1 MESVDQWNS
10 PFFMREIRDRGL
22 GPFECFSL
30 ARSVAAH
37 DSVHRKKIWTAQ
49 AALRI
54 TTQVFEMS
62 RLISASFL
70 VSAYALAT
78 FSATEMPAQ
87 LRVADSQRFAD
98 IDRPI
103 IQDACD

>member
-1 MESVDQWNS
+1 MGFD
-10 PFFMREIRDRGL
+10 
-22 GPFECFSL
+22 L

-37 DSVHRKKIWTAQ
+37 DSVHGNKIWTAQ

-54 TTQVFEMS
+54 TTHVFEMS
-62 RLISASFL
+62 RLIGAAFL

-78 FSATEMPAQ
+78 FSATEMPTQ

-103 IQDACD
+103 IEDARD